1 MHAPSVKRL
10 ASPATVLGVGVAYAI
25 CAELSWTVFGAGSIG
40 PAFFPA
46 AGVALAALVLL
57 PRRQWP
63 AIRAACAVAELAVDT
78 AHGVALALAVGFALA
93 NVVEPL

>member
-10 ASPATVLGVGVAYAI
+10 ASPAALLGVGLAYAV
-25 CAELSWTVFGAGSIG
+25 CAQLSWTVFGAGNIG

-57 PRRQWP
+57 PRRQW
-63 AIRAACAVAELAVDT
+63 AGVLAGWAVAELAVDT
-78 AHGVALALAVGFALA
+78 SHGVGLALALGFAVA